1 MADEDRRIEQH
12 SHRNEKQN
20 SKGILERLK
29 IPRCAV
35 TQIGFIHD
43 HSRNERAQGKGNSK
57 EFRRTKCHAEGKIAT
72 WIIWQLSDQ
81 VLATAA
87 ANMHEIPLITTI
99 ALALSAALLFGLIA
113 RRLGLSPIV
122 GYLIAGV
129 LIGPYTPGVVGDAKI
144 ASELAEIGVILLMFG
159 VGLHFSFKDL
169 LAVRALAIPGALAQS
184 TAATF
189 ACMALAVAIG
199 WSWQSGLILGI
210 AVSVA
215 STVVMLRALLDHGI
229 VETAEGH
236 TAIGWLVVQDIITVL
251 VLVLVPAVAATGG
264 ASNIGHTV
272 VIALGKLALL
282 VAIIMLGGARF
293 VPWLLLRV
301 ARLRS
306 TELFTLAVL
315 VMAICVATVS
325 YVAFGASMALGA
337 FLGGMVVGQSK
348 VSDQA
353 GADVLPMRNV
363 FAVLFFVSVGMLFD
377 WRAVIAV
384 PGLLI
389 GVLGIILLVTP
400 LLAFLI
406 VIVSGHALKTALT
419 LAAGLAQIGEFSFI
433 VAEMAKPLSLMPATG
448 HNVVVGAAIISIGL
462 NPLTFRWV
470 LALEPRFSKL
480 SWIATRSEKLGA
492 RANVIAAKRMQE
504 DPGAI
509 VVGYGPVGQTVT
521 RLLAEFEINPIIVET
536 NVDVV
541 LELQQRGKQA
551 LFGDASRPEIL
562 RAARLDAA
570 AYLIV
575 TVPHAEI
582 SLRIIQAAREVAPLV
597 RIITRAEYINQSEA
611 FVQAGAAIIRYD
623 EAESAAALAEAL
635 LQDIDVPADRIDAI
649 VSKIRN
655 ELAPTRR
662 SLTNES

>member
-1 MADEDRRIEQH
+1 
-12 SHRNEKQN
+12 
-20 SKGILERLK
+20 
-29 IPRCAV
+29 
-35 TQIGFIHD
+35 
-43 HSRNERAQGKGNSK
+43 
-57 EFRRTKCHAEGKIAT
+57 
-72 WIIWQLSDQ
+72 
-81 VLATAA
+81 
-87 ANMHEIPLITTI
+87 MHEIPLITTI

-144 ASELAEIGVILLMFG
+144 AAELAEIGVILLMFG
-159 VGLHFSFKDL
+159 VGLHFSLKDL
-169 LAVRALAIPGALAQS
+169 LAVRSLAIPGALAQS
-184 TAATF
+184 TAATL
-189 ACMALAVAIG
+189 ACTGLAVAIG
-199 WSWQSGLILGI
+199 WSWQSGLVLGI

-236 TAIGWLVVQDIITVL
+236 TAIGWLVVQDIVTVL
-251 VLVLVPAVAATGG
+251 VLVLVPAVAAAGG
-264 ASNIGHTV
+264 TSNIGHTV
-272 VIALGKLALL
+272 AIALGKLALL
-282 VAIIMLGGARF
+282 IAIMMLGGARF

-306 TELFTLAVL
+306 AELFTLAVL

-325 YVAFGASMALGA
+325 YLAFGASMALGA

-384 PGLLI
+384 PGLLV

-400 LLAFLI
+400 ILAFFI
-406 VIVSGHALKTALT
+406 VIVSGHAVKTALT

-433 VAEMAKPLSLMPATG
+433 VAEMAKSLGLMPGSG
-448 HNVVVGAAIISIGL
+448 HNVVVGAAIISISL
-462 NPLTFRWV
+462 NPLIFRWV
-470 LALEPRFSKL
+470 LALEPRISKFS
-480 SWIATRSEKLGA
+480 WVATRSEKLGA
-492 RANVIAAKRMQE
+492 RANVVAIKRMQQ

-521 RLLAEFEINPIIVET
+521 RLLAEFQINPIIIET

-541 LELQQRGKQA
+541 LEVQQRGKQA
-551 LFGDASRPEIL
+551 LFGNAARPDIL

-575 TVPHAEI
+575 TVPNADI
-582 SLRIIQAAREVAPLV
+582 SLRIIHAAREVAPLV
-597 RIITRAEYINQSEA
+597 RIITRAEYINQAEE

-635 LQDIDVPADRIDAI
+635 LQDIDVPAERIDAI

-655 ELAPTRR
+655 ELAPPRR

>member
-1 MADEDRRIEQH
+1 
-12 SHRNEKQN
+12 
-20 SKGILERLK
+20 
-29 IPRCAV
+29 
-35 TQIGFIHD
+35 
-43 HSRNERAQGKGNSK
+43 
-57 EFRRTKCHAEGKIAT
+57 
-72 WIIWQLSDQ
+72 
-81 VLATAA
+81 
-87 ANMHEIPLITTI
+87 MHEIPLITTI

-113 RRLGLSPIV
+113 RRLKLSPIV

-159 VGLHFSFKDL
+159 VGLHFSLKDL
-169 LAVRALAIPGALAQS
+169 LAVRSLAIPGALAQS
-184 TAATF
+184 TAATL
-189 ACMALAVAIG
+189 ACMGLAVAIG

-236 TAIGWLVVQDIITVL
+236 TAIGWLVVQDIVTVL
-251 VLVLVPAVAATGG
+251 VLVLVPAVAVAGG
-264 ASNIGHTV
+264 TSNIGHTV
-272 VIALGKLALL
+272 AIAVGKLALL
-282 VAIIMLGGARF
+282 IGIMLLGGARF

-306 TELFTLAVL
+306 AELFTLAVL
-315 VMAICVATVS
+315 VTAICVATVS

-377 WRAVIAV
+377 WRAVIAM

-400 LLAFLI
+400 LLAFFI
-406 VIVSGHALKTALT
+406 VILSGHAVKTAVT

-433 VAEMAKPLSLMPATG
+433 VAEMARSLGLMPASG
-448 HNVVVGAAIISIGL
+448 HDVVVGAAIISISL
-462 NPLTFRWV
+462 NPLVFRWV
-470 LALEPRFSKL
+470 LALEPMISKL
-480 SWIATRSEKLGA
+480 SWVATRSEKLGA
-492 RANVIAAKRMQE
+492 RANVVTIKRMQQ

-521 RLLAEFEINPIIVET
+521 RLLAEFEINPIILET

-562 RAARLDAA
+562 RSARLDAA

-575 TVPHAEI
+575 TVPHADI

-597 RIITRAEYINQSEA
+597 RIITRAEYINQAEA
-611 FVQAGAAIIRYD
+611 FVQAGAAIIRYN

-635 LQDIDVPADRIDAI
+635 LQDIDVPAERIDAI
-649 VSKIRN
+649 VGKIRN
-655 ELAPTRR
+655 ELAPARR
-662 SLTNES
+662 RLAHES

>member
-1 MADEDRRIEQH
+1 
-12 SHRNEKQN
+12 
-20 SKGILERLK
+20 
-29 IPRCAV
+29 
-35 TQIGFIHD
+35 
-43 HSRNERAQGKGNSK
+43 
-57 EFRRTKCHAEGKIAT
+57 
-72 WIIWQLSDQ
+72 
-81 VLATAA
+81 
-87 ANMHEIPLITTI
+87 MHEIPLITTI
-99 ALALSAALLFGLIA
+99 ALALSVALLFGLIA

-159 VGLHFSFKDL
+159 VGLHFSLKDL

-282 VAIIMLGGARF
+282 VAIMMLGGARF

-406 VIVSGHALKTALT
+406 VIVSGHAVKTALT

-433 VAEMAKPLSLMPATG
+433 VAEMAKSLGLMPATG

-462 NPLTFRWV
+462 NPLIFRWV
-470 LALEPRFSKL
+470 LALEPRLSKL
-480 SWIATRSEKLGA
+480 SWIATRSAKLGA
-492 RANVIAAKRMQE
+492 RANVIAAERMQE

-521 RLLAEFEINPIIVET
+521 RLLAEFGINPVILET

-570 AYLIV
+570 AYLMV

-597 RIITRAEYINQSEA
+597 RIISRAEYINQAEA

-635 LQDIDVPADRIDAI
+635 LQDIDVPAERIDAI

-655 ELAPTRR
+655 ELAPARR

>member
-1 MADEDRRIEQH
+1 
-12 SHRNEKQN
+12 
-20 SKGILERLK
+20 
-29 IPRCAV
+29 
-35 TQIGFIHD
+35 
-43 HSRNERAQGKGNSK
+43 
-57 EFRRTKCHAEGKIAT
+57 
-72 WIIWQLSDQ
+72 
-81 VLATAA
+81 
-87 ANMHEIPLITTI
+87 
-99 ALALSAALLFGLIA
+99 
-113 RRLGLSPIV
+113 
-122 GYLIAGV
+122 
-129 LIGPYTPGVVGDAKI
+129 
-144 ASELAEIGVILLMFG
+144 
-159 VGLHFSFKDL
+159 
-169 LAVRALAIPGALAQS
+169 
-184 TAATF
+184 
-189 ACMALAVAIG
+189 
-199 WSWQSGLILGI
+199 LILGI

-215 STVVMLRALLDHGI
+215 STVVLLRALMDHGG
-229 VETAEGH
+229 VDTPEGH
-236 TAIGWLVVQDIITVL
+236 AAVGWLVVEDIITVL
-251 VLVLVPAVAATGG
+251 VLVLLPPLAATGG
-264 ASNIGHTV
+264 NGAGLWQT
-272 VIALGKLALL
+272 IATAVLKLALL
-282 VAIIMLGGARF
+282 TAIMMLAGARF

-306 TELFTLAVL
+306 RELFTLTVL
-315 VMAICVATVS
+315 VMAICVATIS

-353 GADVLPMRNV
+353 AADVLPMRNA
-363 FAVLFFVSVGMLFD
+363 FAVLFFVAVGMLFD
-377 WRAVIAV
+377 YRAVLES
-384 PGLLI
+384 PMLML
-389 GVLGIILLVTP
+389 GVLGIILLVKP
-400 LLAFLI
+400 VAALAI
-406 VIVSGHALKTALT
+406 VIIGGHSLKTALT
-419 LAAGLAQIGEFSFI
+419 VAGGLAQIGEFSFI
-433 VAEMAKPLSLMPATG
+433 LGDMAQSLGLMPGKVNSMIVAG
-448 HNVVVGAAIISIGL
+448 AIISIGL
-462 NPLTFRWV
+462 NPFVFRRM
-470 LALEPRFSKL
+470 LALEPVLGRSALLAKWL
-480 SWIATRSEKLGA
+480 ARRSEKLGA
-492 RANVIAAKRMQE
+492 RANEIAAERMQ

-635 LQDIDVPADRIDAI
+635 LQDIDVPAERIDAI
-649 VSKIRN
+649 VRKIRN

>member
-1 MADEDRRIEQH
+1 M
-12 SHRNEKQN
+12 
-20 SKGILERLK
+20 
-29 IPRCAV
+29 
-35 TQIGFIHD
+35 
-43 HSRNERAQGKGNSK
+43 
-57 EFRRTKCHAEGKIAT
+57 
-72 WIIWQLSDQ
+72 
-81 VLATAA
+81 LATAA
-87 ANMHEIPLITTI
+87 ATMHEIPLITTI
-99 ALALSAALLFGLIA
+99 ALALSAALLFGLIV

-129 LIGPYTPGVVGDAKI
+129 PIGPHTPGVVGDAKI

-159 VGLHFSFKDL
+159 VGLHFSLKDL
-169 LAVRALAIPGALAQS
+169 LAVRWIAVPGALGQS
-184 TAATF
+184 TAATL
-189 ACMALAVAIG
+189 ACAALAVAVG
-199 WSWQSGLILGI
+199 WTWQTGLILGI

-215 STVVMLRALLDHGI
+215 STVVLLRALMDHGG
-229 VETAEGH
+229 VDTPEGH
-236 TAIGWLVVQDIITVL
+236 AAVGWLVVEDIITVL
-251 VLVLVPAVAATGG
+251 VLVLLPPLAATGG
-264 ASNIGHTV
+264 NGAGLWQT
-272 VIALGKLALL
+272 IATAVLKLALL
-282 VAIIMLGGARF
+282 TAIMMLAGARF

-306 TELFTLAVL
+306 RELFTLTVL
-315 VMAICVATVS
+315 VMAICVATIS

-353 GADVLPMRNV
+353 AADVLPMRNA
-363 FAVLFFVSVGMLFD
+363 FAVLFFVAVGMLFD
-377 WRAVIAV
+377 YRAVLES
-384 PGLLI
+384 PMLML
-389 GVLGIILLVTP
+389 GVLGIILLVKP
-400 LLAFLI
+400 VAALAI
-406 VIVSGHALKTALT
+406 VIIGGHSLKTALT
-419 LAAGLAQIGEFSFI
+419 VAGGLAQIGEFSFI
-433 VAEMAKPLSLMPATG
+433 LGDMAQSLGLMPGKVNSMIVAG
-448 HNVVVGAAIISIGL
+448 AIISIGL
-462 NPLTFRWV
+462 NPFVFRRM
-470 LALEPRFSKL
+470 LALEPVLGRSALLAKWL
-480 SWIATRSEKLGA
+480 ARRSEKLGA
-492 RANVIAAKRMQE
+492 RANEIAAERMQ

-635 LQDIDVPADRIDAI
+635 LQDIDVPAERIDAI
-649 VSKIRN
+649 VRKIRN

>member
-1 MADEDRRIEQH
+1 
-12 SHRNEKQN
+12 
-20 SKGILERLK
+20 
-29 IPRCAV
+29 
-35 TQIGFIHD
+35 
-43 HSRNERAQGKGNSK
+43 
-57 EFRRTKCHAEGKIAT
+57 
-72 WIIWQLSDQ
+72 
-81 VLATAA
+81 
-87 ANMHEIPLITTI
+87 MHEIPLITTI

-144 ASELAEIGVILLMFG
+144 ASQLAEIGVILLMFG
-159 VGLHFSFKDL
+159 VGLHFSLKDL
-169 LAVRALAIPGALAQS
+169 LAVRSLAIPGALAQS
-184 TAATF
+184 TAATL
-189 ACMALAVAIG
+189 ACMGLAVTMG
-199 WSWQSGLILGI
+199 WSWRSGLILGI

-215 STVVMLRALLDHGI
+215 STVVMLRALLDNGI

-236 TAIGWLVVQDIITVL
+236 VAIGWLVVQDIITVL
-251 VLVLVPAVAATGG
+251 VLVLVPALAGVGG

-272 VIALGKLALL
+272 VVAVGKLTLL
-282 VAIIMLGGARF
+282 IAIMMLGGARF

-306 TELFTLAVL
+306 SELFTLAVL

-325 YVAFGASMALGA
+325 YLAFGASMALGA

-377 WRAVIAV
+377 WRALMAV
-384 PGLLI
+384 PGLLV
-389 GVLGIILLVTP
+389 GVLGVILLVTP
-400 LLAFLI
+400 LLAFCI
-406 VIVSGHALKTALT
+406 VIISGHALKTALT
-419 LAAGLAQIGEFSFI
+419 LAGGLGQIGEFSFI
-433 VAEMAKPLSLMPATG
+433 VAEMAKSLGLMPGSG
-448 HNVVVGAAIISIGL
+448 HNVVVGAAIISISL
-462 NPLTFRWV
+462 NPLIFRWV
-470 LALEPRFSKL
+470 LALEPRLSRL
-480 SWIATRSEKLGA
+480 SWITTRSEKLGM
-492 RANVIAAKRMQE
+492 RANVIATKRMQE

-521 RLLAEFEINPIIVET
+521 RLLAEFEIKPVILET

-551 LFGDASRPEIL
+551 LFGDARRPDIL

-575 TVPHAEI
+575 TVPHADI
-582 SLRIIQAAREVAPLV
+582 SLRIIQAAREVAPVV
-597 RIITRAEYINQSEA
+597 RIIARAEYINQSEA
-611 FVQAGAAIIRYD
+611 FVQAGAAVIRYD

-635 LQDIDVPADRIDAI
+635 LQDIDAPSDRIDA
-649 VSKIRN
+649 VLRSIRR
-655 ELAPTRR
+655 ELSPSRDGQHA
-662 SLTNES
+662 ES

>member
-1 MADEDRRIEQH
+1 
-12 SHRNEKQN
+12 
-20 SKGILERLK
+20 
-29 IPRCAV
+29 
-35 TQIGFIHD
+35 
-43 HSRNERAQGKGNSK
+43 
-57 EFRRTKCHAEGKIAT
+57 
-72 WIIWQLSDQ
+72 
-81 VLATAA
+81 
-87 ANMHEIPLITTI
+87 
-99 ALALSAALLFGLIA
+99 
-113 RRLGLSPIV
+113 
-122 GYLIAGV
+122 
-129 LIGPYTPGVVGDAKI
+129 
-144 ASELAEIGVILLMFG
+144 
-159 VGLHFSFKDL
+159 
-169 LAVRALAIPGALAQS
+169 
-184 TAATF
+184 
-189 ACMALAVAIG
+189 
-199 WSWQSGLILGI
+199 
-210 AVSVA
+210 
-215 STVVMLRALLDHGI
+215 
-229 VETAEGH
+229 
-236 TAIGWLVVQDIITVL
+236 VVQDIVTVL
-251 VLVLVPAVAATGG
+251 VLVLVPAVAAAGG
-264 ASNIGHTV
+264 ASSIGHTV
-272 VIALGKLALL
+272 VIAVGKLAVL
-282 VAIIMLGGARF
+282 VAIMMLAGARF

-306 TELFTLAVL
+306 AELFTLAVL

-325 YVAFGASMALGA
+325 YAAFGASMALGA

-363 FAVLFFVSVGMLFD
+363 FTVLFFVSVGMLFD

-389 GVLGIILLVTP
+389 GVLGVILLVTP
-400 LLAFLI
+400 LLAFFI
-406 VIVSGHALKTALT
+406 VIVSGHAVKTALT

-433 VAEMAKPLSLMPATG
+433 VAEMAKSLGLMPG
-448 HNVVVGAAIISIGL
+448 SGYNVVVGAAIISISL
-462 NPLTFRWV
+462 NPLIFRWV
-470 LALEPRFSKL
+470 LALEPRLSKL
-480 SWIATRSEKLGA
+480 SWIANRSEKLGA
-492 RANVIAAKRMQE
+492 RAKVIAAKRMQE

-521 RLLAEFEINPIIVET
+521 RLLAEFGINPVILET

-611 FVQAGAAIIRYD
+611 FAQAGAAIIRYD

-635 LQDIDVPADRIDAI
+635 LQDIDVPAERIDAI

-655 ELAPTRR
+655 ELAPARP
-662 SLTNES
+662 SLTTES

>member
-1 MADEDRRIEQH
+1 
-12 SHRNEKQN
+12 
-20 SKGILERLK
+20 
-29 IPRCAV
+29 
-35 TQIGFIHD
+35 
-43 HSRNERAQGKGNSK
+43 
-57 EFRRTKCHAEGKIAT
+57 
-72 WIIWQLSDQ
+72 
-81 VLATAA
+81 
-87 ANMHEIPLITTI
+87 MHEIPLITTI

-144 ASELAEIGVILLMFG
+144 ASQLAEIGVILLMFG
-159 VGLHFSFKDL
+159 VGLHFSLKDL
-169 LAVRALAIPGALAQS
+169 LAVRSLAIPGALAQS
-184 TAATF
+184 TAASL
-189 ACMALAVAIG
+189 ACMGLAVTMG
-199 WSWQSGLILGI
+199 WSWRSGLILGI

-215 STVVMLRALLDHGI
+215 STVVMLRALLDNGI

-236 TAIGWLVVQDIITVL
+236 VAIGWLVVQDIITVL
-251 VLVLVPAVAATGG
+251 VLVLVPALAGVGG

-272 VIALGKLALL
+272 VVAVGKLALL
-282 VAIIMLGGARF
+282 IAIMMLGGARF

-306 TELFTLAVL
+306 SELFTLAVL

-325 YVAFGASMALGA
+325 YLAFGASMALGA

-377 WRAVIAV
+377 WRAVMAV
-384 PGLLI
+384 PGLLV
-389 GVLGIILLVTP
+389 GVLGVILLVTP
-400 LLAFLI
+400 LLAFCI
-406 VIVSGHALKTALT
+406 VIISGHALKTALT
-419 LAAGLAQIGEFSFI
+419 LAGGLGQIGEFSFI
-433 VAEMAKPLSLMPATG
+433 VAEMAKSLGLMPGSG
-448 HNVVVGAAIISIGL
+448 HNVVVGAAIISISL
-462 NPLTFRWV
+462 NPLIFRWV
-470 LALEPRFSKL
+470 LALEPRLSRL
-480 SWIATRSEKLGA
+480 SWITTRSEKLGM
-492 RANVIAAKRMQE
+492 RANVIATKRMQE

-521 RLLAEFEINPIIVET
+521 RLLAEFEIKPVILET

-551 LFGDASRPEIL
+551 LFGDARRSDIL

-575 TVPHAEI
+575 TVPHADI
-582 SLRIIQAAREVAPLV
+582 SLRIIQAAREVAPVV
-597 RIITRAEYINQSEA
+597 RIIARAEYINQSEA
-611 FVQAGAAIIRYD
+611 FVQAGAAVIRYD

-635 LQDIDVPADRIDAI
+635 LQDIDAPSDRIDA
-649 VSKIRN
+649 VLRSIRR
-655 ELAPTRR
+655 ELSPSRDGQHA
-662 SLTNES
+662 ES

>member
-1 MADEDRRIEQH
+1 
-12 SHRNEKQN
+12 
-20 SKGILERLK
+20 
-29 IPRCAV
+29 
-35 TQIGFIHD
+35 
-43 HSRNERAQGKGNSK
+43 
-57 EFRRTKCHAEGKIAT
+57 
-72 WIIWQLSDQ
+72 
-81 VLATAA
+81 
-87 ANMHEIPLITTI
+87 MHEIPLITTI

-129 LIGPYTPGVVGDAKI
+129 LIGPHTPGVVGDAKI

-169 LAVRALAIPGALAQS
+169 LAVRSLAIPGALAQS
-184 TAATF
+184 TAATL
-189 ACMALAVAIG
+189 ACMGLAVLIG

-229 VETAEGH
+229 VETPEGH
-236 TAIGWLVVQDIITVL
+236 TAIGWLVVQDIVTVL
-251 VLVLVPAVAATGG
+251 VLVLVPAVAGTGG

-272 VIALGKLALL
+272 IIALGKLALL
-282 VAIIMLGGARF
+282 VAIMMLGGARF
-293 VPWLLLRV
+293 VPWLLLRL

-315 VMAICVATVS
+315 VTAICVATVS

-377 WRAVIAV
+377 WRAVIAA

-400 LLAFLI
+400 LFAFLI
-406 VIVSGHALKTALT
+406 VIVSGHAVKTALT

-433 VAEMAKPLSLMPATG
+433 VAEMAKSLGLVPAIG

-462 NPLTFRWV
+462 NPVIFRWV
-470 LALEPRFSKL
+470 LALEPRLSKL
-480 SWIATRSEKLGA
+480 SWIATRNEKLGA
-492 RANVIAAKRMQE
+492 RANVMAAKRMQQ
-504 DPGAI
+504 DSGAI

-521 RLLAEFEINPIIVET
+521 RLLAEFEINPIILET

-551 LFGDASRPEIL
+551 LFGDAARPDIL

-575 TVPHAEI
+575 TVPHADI
-582 SLRIIQAAREVAPLV
+582 SLRIVQAAREVAPLV

-635 LQDIDVPADRIDAI
+635 LQDIDVPVERIDAI

-655 ELAPTRR
+655 ELAPPRR
-662 SLTNES
+662 SLTSES

>member
-20 SKGILERLK
+20 SERILERLK
-29 IPRCAV
+29 VPRCAV

-43 HSRNERAQGKGNSK
+43 HSRKERAQGKGNNK

-635 LQDIDVPADRIDAI
+635 LQDIDVPAERIDAI

>member
-1 MADEDRRIEQH
+1 
-12 SHRNEKQN
+12 
-20 SKGILERLK
+20 
-29 IPRCAV
+29 
-35 TQIGFIHD
+35 
-43 HSRNERAQGKGNSK
+43 
-57 EFRRTKCHAEGKIAT
+57 
-72 WIIWQLSDQ
+72 
-81 VLATAA
+81 
-87 ANMHEIPLITTI
+87 MHEIPLITTI
-99 ALALSAALLFGLIA
+99 ALALSAALLFGLVA

-129 LIGPYTPGVVGDAKI
+129 LIGPHTPGVVGDAKI
-144 ASELAEIGVILLMFG
+144 AAELAEIGVILLMFG
-159 VGLHFSFKDL
+159 VGLHFSLKDL
-169 LAVRALAIPGALAQS
+169 LAVRSIAVPGALGQS
-184 TAATF
+184 TAATL
-189 ACMALAVAIG
+189 ACTALAVALG
-199 WSWQSGLILGI
+199 WTWQTGLILGI

-215 STVVMLRALLDHGI
+215 STVVLLRALLDHGGVDTPEGHAAVGWLI
-229 VETAEGH
+229 VE
-236 TAIGWLVVQDIITVL
+236 DIITVL
-251 VLVLVPAVAATGG
+251 VLVLLPPLAATGG
-264 ASNIGHTV
+264 NGAGLWQTIG
-272 VIALGKLALL
+272 IAVLKLALL
-282 VAIIMLGGARF
+282 AAIMMLAGARF

-306 TELFTLAVL
+306 RELFTLTVL
-315 VMAICVATVS
+315 VMAICVATIS

-353 GADVLPMRNV
+353 AADVLPMRNA
-363 FAVLFFVSVGMLFD
+363 FAVLFFVAVGMLFD
-377 WRAVIAV
+377 YRAVLES
-384 PGLLI
+384 PMLML
-389 GVLGIILLVTP
+389 GVLGIILLVKP
-400 LLAFLI
+400 LAALAI
-406 VIVSGHALKTALT
+406 VIIGGHSLKTALT
-419 LAAGLAQIGEFSFI
+419 VAGGLAQIGEFSFI
-433 VAEMAKPLSLMPATG
+433 VGDMAQSLGLMPG
-448 HNVVVGAAIISIGL
+448 KVNSLIVGGAIISIGL
-462 NPLTFRWV
+462 NPFIFRRM
-470 LALEPRFSKL
+470 LALEPVLAGSVLLTKWLAR
-480 SWIATRSEKLGA
+480 RSEKLGA
-492 RANVIAAKRMQE
+492 RANEIAAERMQ

-562 RAARLDAA
+562 RVARLDAA

-597 RIITRAEYINQSEA
+597 RIITRAEYINQAGA

-635 LQDIDVPADRIDAI
+635 LQDIDVPAVRIDAI